1 MTDGSE
7 TLGVIFDM
15 DGVLV
20 DTGWAHRQAWFD
32 VAAKEGFPMSDE
44 FFWGTFGMQNAAI
57 LPMLRPGISKD
68 EIKRLSQWKEQRYR
82 EVAKSHPDLACGTL
96 ALLKDLKHSGFRL
109 AVGSSAPPENLD
121 VFWDAH
127 SLADYFDARVTSE
140 QVTESKPSPQ
150 TFLKAAEKLGLP
162 PSRCAV
168 VEDAIQG
175 VQAGK
180 AGGMVVVAVTTT
192 HKRQELA
199 RADYIVDTLADLKAA
214 DFLRLLRNGAEP
226 KAHRV

>member
-1 MTDGSE
+1 MAGVSGK
-7 TLGVIFDM
+7 LGVIFDM

-32 VAAKEGFPMSDE
+32 TAAMEGFPMSDE

-57 LPMLRPGISKD
+57 LPMLKPGISQD
-68 EIKRLSQWKEQRYR
+68 EIKRLADWKEQRYR
-82 EVAKSHPDLACGTL
+82 EVAKSHPDLAPGTI
-96 ALLKDLKHSGFRL
+96 ALLKDLKQNGFRL
-109 AVGSSAPPENLD
+109 AIGSSAPPENLN

-162 PSRCAV
+162 PTCCAV
-168 VEDAIQG
+168 VEDAVQG
-175 VQAGK
+175 VQAGR

-192 HKRQELA
+192 HKREELA
-199 RADYIVDTLADLKAA
+199 HADYIVGGLTDLKAA
-214 DFLRLLRNGAEP
+214 DFLRLLKKRA
-226 KAHRV
+226 R

>member
-1 MTDGSE
+1 MTDGGE

-32 VAAKEGFPMSDE
+32 VAAREGLPMSDE

-68 EIKRLSQWKEQRYR
+68 EIQRLSQWKEQRYR
-82 EVAKSHPDLACGTL
+82 DITKTHPELAPGAF
-96 ALLKDLKHSGFRL
+96 ALLKDLKREGFRL
-109 AVGSSAPPENLD
+109 AIGSSAPPENLD

-127 SLADYFDARVTSE
+127 HLAGYFDARVTSE

-168 VEDAIQG
+168 IEDALQG

-180 AGGMVVVAVTTT
+180 AAGMIVVALTTT
-192 HKRQELA
+192 RKREELA
-199 RADYIVDTLADLKAA
+199 HADYVVNNLAELKAA
-214 DFLRLLRNGAEP
+214 DFLRLLRNGGKP
-226 KAHRV
+226 RTS

>member
-1 MTDGSE
+1 MTDCSDK
-7 TLGVIFDM
+7 LGVIFDM

-32 VAAKEGFPMSDE
+32 TATLEGLPMSDE

-57 LPMLRPGISKD
+57 LPMMRPGISKD
-68 EIKRLSQWKEQRYR
+68 EITRLSRWKEQRYR
-82 EVAKSHPDLACGTL
+82 EVAKEHPDLAPGTL
-96 ALLKDLKHSGFRL
+96 ALLKDLKQHGFRL
-109 AVGSSAPPENLD
+109 AIGSSAPPENLD

-127 SLADYFDARVTSE
+127 KLADYFDARVTSE

-168 VEDAIQG
+168 VEDALQG
-175 VQAGK
+175 VQAGQ

-192 HKRQELA
+192 HKREQLA
-199 RADYIVDTLADLKAA
+199 HADYVVDGLADLRAA
-214 DFLRLLRNGAEP
+214 DFLRLLQNGSEP
-226 KAHRV
+226 GTR

>member
-1 MTDGSE
+1 MTDGGE

-32 VAAKEGFPMSDE
+32 VAAREGLPMSDE

-68 EIKRLSQWKEQRYR
+68 ENPASVSVEGAAVPGYHQNASGAGAR
-82 EVAKSHPDLACGTL
+82 AF
-96 ALLKDLKHSGFRL
+96 ALLKDLKREGFRL
-109 AVGSSAPPENLD
+109 AIGSSAPPENLD

-127 SLADYFDARVTSE
+127 HLAGYFDARVTSE

-150 TFLKAAEKLGLP
+150 NVSQGGREARTT

-168 VEDAIQG
+168 IEDALQG
-175 VQAGK
+175 SRRAKAAG
-180 AGGMVVVAVTTT
+180 MIVVA
-192 HKRQELA
+192 
-199 RADYIVDTLADLKAA
+199 
-214 DFLRLLRNGAEP
+214 
-226 KAHRV
+226 